1 MTDKKPELN
10 DESQEPRIYEI
21 GYLLIPNLTSE
32 EVTDSV
38 NSIRDL
44 AEGAGEIITSENPK
58 LIKLA
63 YAMEK
68 TKDHKKHTFEEG
80 HFGWMKFRGAPEK
93 LGSIKNS
100 LDENDNI
107 IRFLIA
113 KAIAEDTRV
122 PKRPAVS
129 RKPKPAEA
137 AKPSKPISEAELD
150 KAIDE
155 LVESN

>member
-1 MTDKKPELN
+1 MTDKTPESN
-10 DESQEPRIYEI
+10 DESPEPRIYEI

-32 EVTDSV
+32 EVTDTV

-44 AEGAGEIITSENPK
+44 AEGAGEVIASESPK

-63 YAMEK
+63 YPMEK
-68 TKDHKKHTFEEG
+68 TIDHKKHTYEEA
-80 HFGWMKFRGAPEK
+80 HFGWMKFRGAPE
-93 LGSIKNS
+93 S
-100 LDENDNI
+100 LISTKTALDGNDNI

-122 PKRPAVS
+122 PKRPPVS
-129 RKPKPAEA
+129 RKPKSEEV
-137 AKPSKPISEAELD
+137 KKSEKPISEAELD

-155 LVESN
+155 LVT